1 MEKDQNNLCEE
12 SHCINY
18 NFDLKDLTR
27 FSIEIF
33 TNKIFGFIC
42 GLYLNFIYI
51 HNWLKNKNIFSLLI
65 IIYINILIIKII
77 LGKIFQVVIKEEPK
91 KNFNEQDMNKIRE
104 RFRKII
110 RLEDPSSTIRSFI
123 YTYLCLLLSKLLG
136 DKFIIFFMLNIF
148 VFYVPINNI
157 FPNFIFNSI
166 MYVKQT
172 IEGIFGIVECFI
184 PRYVDKKEKNN

>member
-1 MEKDQNNLCEE
+1 MEKEQNNLCVE
-12 SHCINY
+12 SNCINY
-18 NFDLKDLTR
+18 NLDLQSLTH

-33 TNKIFGFIC
+33 SNKIFGFIC

-65 IIYINILIIKII
+65 LIYINILIIKII
-77 LGKIFQVVIKEEPK
+77 LRKIFEVKMKEEPK
-91 KNFNEQDMNKIRE
+91 KNFNEQDIKKIRE

-110 RLEDPSSTIRSFI
+110 SLEDPSSTIRSLI
-123 YTYLCLLLSKLLG
+123 YTYILLLLSKLLG

-148 VFYVPINNI
+148 VFYAPINDK

-166 MYVKQT
+166 MYIKQT
-172 IEGIFGIVECFI
+172 IEGIFGILECFI

>member
-18 NFDLKDLTR
+18 NFNLKDLTR

-77 LGKIFQVVIKEEPK
+77 LGKIFQVEIKEEPK

-123 YTYLCLLLSKLLG
+123 YTYLCLLLSILLG
-136 DKFIIFFMLNIF
+136 DKFIIFFILNIF
-148 VFYVPINNI
+148 VFYAPINDK

>member
-1 MEKDQNNLCEE
+1 MKF
-12 SHCINY
+12 HT
-18 NFDLKDLTR
+18 F
-27 FSIEIF
+27 
-33 TNKIFGFIC
+33 
-42 GLYLNFIYI
+42 LNFIYI

-77 LGKIFQVVIKEEPK
+77 LGKIFQVEIKEEPK

-123 YTYLCLLLSKLLG
+123 YTYLCLLLSILLG
-136 DKFIIFFMLNIF
+136 DKFIIFFILNIF
-148 VFYVPINNI
+148 VFYAPINDK

-184 PRYVDKKEKNN
+184 PRYVDKKEKNNW

>member
-27 FSIEIF
+27 FSNEIF

-77 LGKIFQVVIKEEPK
+77 LGKIFQVEIKEEPK

-123 YTYLCLLLSKLLG
+123 YTYLCLLLSKLFG
-136 DKFIIFFMLNIF
+136 DKFIIFL
-148 VFYVPINNI
+148 
-157 FPNFIFNSI
+157 
-166 MYVKQT
+166 
-172 IEGIFGIVECFI
+172 C
-184 PRYVDKKEKNN
+184 

>member
-18 NFDLKDLTR
+18 NFNLKDLTR
-27 FSIEIF
+27 FSFEIF

-77 LGKIFQVVIKEEPK
+77 LGKIFQVEIKEEPK

-136 DKFIIFFMLNIF
+136 DKFIIFFILNIF
-148 VFYVPINNI
+148 VFYAPINDK

-184 PRYVDKKEKNN
+184 PRYDDKKEKNN

>member
-18 NFDLKDLTR
+18 NFNLKDLTR

-42 GLYLNFIYI
+42 GLYLNFIYF

-77 LGKIFQVVIKEEPK
+77 LGKIFQVEIKEEPK

-123 YTYLCLLLSKLLG
+123 YTYLCLLLSILLG
-136 DKFIIFFMLNIF
+136 DKFIIFFILNIF
-148 VFYVPINNI
+148 VFYAPINDK

-184 PRYVDKKEKNN
+184 PRYVDKKEKYN

>member
-12 SHCINY
+12 SHYINY

-27 FSIEIF
+27 FSNEIF

-42 GLYLNFIYI
+42 GLYLNYIYI

-77 LGKIFQVVIKEEPK
+77 LGKIFQVEIKEEPK
-91 KNFNEQDMNKIRE
+91 KNFNEQDINKIRE

-136 DKFIIFFMLNIF
+136 DKFIIFFILNIF
-148 VFYVPINNI
+148 VFYAPINDK

>member
-27 FSIEIF
+27 FSNEIF

-77 LGKIFQVVIKEEPK
+77 LGKIFQVEIKEEPK

-136 DKFIIFFMLNIF
+136 DKFIIFFILNIF
-148 VFYVPINNI
+148 VFYAPINDK

>member
-1 MEKDQNNLCEE
+1 MENDQNNLCEE

-27 FSIEIF
+27 FSNEIF

-65 IIYINILIIKII
+65 IIYINILMIKII
-77 LGKIFQVVIKEEPK
+77 FGKIFQVKTKEEPK
-91 KNFNEQDMNKIRE
+91 KNFNEQDINKIRE
-104 RFRKII
+104 RFREII

-123 YTYLCLLLSKLLG
+123 YTYICLLLSKLFG

-148 VFYVPINNI
+148 VFYAPINDK

>member
-27 FSIEIF
+27 FSNEIF
-33 TNKIFGFIC
+33 SNKIFGFIC

-77 LGKIFQVVIKEEPK
+77 LGKIFQVEIKEEPK

-136 DKFIIFFMLNIF
+136 DKFIIFFILNIF
-148 VFYVPINNI
+148 VFYAPINNK

>member
-27 FSIEIF
+27 FSNEIF

-77 LGKIFQVVIKEEPK
+77 LGKIFQVEIKEEPK

-148 VFYVPINNI
+148 VFYAPINNK

>member
-1 MEKDQNNLCEE
+1 MEKDQKNLCEE

-18 NFDLKDLTR
+18 NFDLQTLTH

-33 TNKIFGFIC
+33 SNKIFGIFC

-77 LGKIFQVVIKEEPK
+77 LRKIFQVKINEEPK
-91 KNFNEQDMNKIRE
+91 KNFNEQDLNKIRE

-110 RLEDPSSTIRSFI
+110 SLEDPSSTIRNFI
-123 YTYLCLLLSKLLG
+123 YTFLCLFLSNLLG

-148 VFYVPINNI
+148 VFYAPINNK
-157 FPNFIFNSI
+157 FPNFVFNSI

>member
-77 LGKIFQVVIKEEPK
+77 LGKIFQVEIKEEPK

-136 DKFIIFFMLNIF
+136 DKFIIFFILNIF
-148 VFYVPINNI
+148 VFYAPINDK